1 VKNKDINIR
10 KLLIFVKP
18 EWFFMMISL
27 FNGLFY
33 VVFNTLSIWLT
44 ASLINN
50 VLIDFDKLIENQQK
64 LANNLE
70 PTLND
75 KLKLIVNKIVLRENN
90 IETLKVLC
98 ITIIIVFIL
107 KNIFLYF
114 KNLSMSY
121 VQLRIVTNLRN
132 RIYSHLH
139 TLSLSFFHKRK
150 FGDLSS
156 IIMNDVGTVR
166 QAIGTT
172 FQKIIVE
179 PVNILFFT
187 VFLFIISWELMLI
200 ALIIIPLNQ
209 LLIQGIGGSI
219 RRKARRNTLQVGGIL
234 SIITETLS
242 SVRIVKAFAMEK
254 DEIKKFND
262 ESWKYFKLLFR
273 SAKLRHLSS
282 PVIESIGVSMAVL
295 LLWIGGSN
303 VIVGANLSSEDFLR
317 FMFLLFSMLGPIR
330 SLSNVHITL
339 QNGYASAERVFEILN
354 ETPEVK
360 NLGNRKIFEIKY
372 SIAFKNV
379 NFSYGE
385 NKSFELKK
393 ISFELPVGNTFA
405 LIGESGSGK
414 STIADLIPRFYD
426 VISGNIYIDKMNIKE
441 YDLDN
446 LRKIMGI
453 VTQETI
459 LLDTTIKEN
468 IAYGNTSLD
477 EELVKKSAKS
487 ANAHDFIQKL
497 DDGYDTIIG
506 ERGIKLS
513 GGQRQRLAIARAV
526 YKNPSFL
533 ILDEATSSLDS
544 KSEKLVQNALDN
556 LMENRTVL
564 VIAHRLSTIIN
575 ADKII
580 VLDNGEIKEIGSHN
594 ELYQKNGSYKDLYDA
609 QFENK

>member
-1 VKNKDINIR
+1 MKNKDINIR